1 MGFRSW
7 RGKRTAVRSS
17 SVPDEYEASR
27 IRNYLGKLSRSVRD
41 RSRSATAIRRWLTE
55 NGAEVDV
62 AAGVPGAHS
71 GQDIDGDDVH
81 IESMSALAQR
91 LEDHATSITAGCG
104 PLQINL
110 NFVCELFQLDAL
122 DAEIMGLLVR
132 YRLHAGLRDL
142 IDQVLDASE
151 FNPEAL
157 IGALIGHAAGAV
169 SDRLNPHMPLLE
181 SGIVGR
187 SNSAVDCLSRYY
199 EVPSRLIDALTTPAT
214 TSADVRRALIG
225 PVVASEPRQWSDPGR
240 DQGGRVRDQH
250 FDLGETR
257 IRQDFAGCGCSP
269 AS

>member
-1 MGFRSW
+1 MGIRSQ
-7 RGKRTAVRSS
+7 RGRRTAVCSS
-17 SVPDEYEASR
+17 SVTDEYEVSR
-27 IRNYLGKLSRSVRD
+27 VRNYAGKLSRSVRD
-41 RSRSATAIRRWLTE
+41 RSRSATAILRWLTE
-55 NGAEVDV
+55 DGAEVGLV
-62 AAGVPGAHS
+62 AGVPGAHC
-71 GQDIDGDDVH
+71 GQDRDADDDQV
-81 IESMSALAQR
+81 ESMSALAQR
-91 LEDHATSITAGCG
+91 LEDHATGVTARYS

-110 NFVCELFQLDAL
+110 NFVNELFQLDAL

-132 YRLHAGLRDL
+132 YRLHAGLRSL
-142 IDQVLDASE
+142 VNQVLDARE
-151 FNPEAL
+151 FKPEAL

-187 SNSAVDCLSRYY
+187 SNSAVDCLSRYF